1 MTPTILIVEDEP
13 AFSELLSFWFAQA
26 GYRALV
32 AGTAKEGLRQFHDE
46 RPNIVVLDLA
56 LPDADGWT
64 VIERIRDFSSVPI
77 IVVTARSGE
86 ADRIRGLRL
95 GADDYVV
102 KPFSLPE
109 LQARVEAALRRASTT
124 GGDAPPVLRYR
135 DLSVDVAEHRVQRD
149 DRAIRLTPTEF
160 RLLVFL
166 MERAGQLVTHQQA
179 LVGVWGRAYA
189 SDGHLLRM
197 MVSNLRQ
204 KLQGKDKAAN
214 YISTEYGVG
223 YRFGE

>member
-1 MTPTILIVEDEP
+1 MTSTILIVEDEP
-13 AFSELLSFWFAQA
+13 AFSELLSWFAQA

-32 AGTAKEGLRQFHDE
+32 AGTAKDGLRQFHDE

-56 LPDADGWT
+56 LPDADGWL
-64 VIERIRDFSSVPI
+64 VIERIRDFSAIPI

-86 ADRIRGLRL
+86 ADRVRGLRL

-109 LQARVEAALRRASTT
+109 LQARVEAALRRASRP
-124 GGDAPPVLRYR
+124 GGEAPPVLRYR
-135 DLSVDVAEHRVQRD
+135 DLSVDVAEHRVQRG

-160 RLLVFL
+160 RLLAFL

-204 KLQGKDKAAN
+204 KLQGEDKATK